1 MLALEKK
8 GFSPYAPGCNRGHF
22 TDLAKS
28 QNSYRR
34 FKNCSNIKYKLCFS
48 VHGLPT
54 KDETVKTTGNS

>member
-1 MLALEKK
+1 MLGLEKK

-28 QNSYRR
+28 QNSNRR
-34 FKNCSNIKYKLCFS
+34 FK
-48 VHGLPT
+48 